1 MALICNN
8 DFTTDKML
16 FYGVELDRGN
26 HVKDLRIYLDSSLS
40 FNEHC
45 VYIQNNA
52 SSLVEAL

>member
-1 MALICNN
+1 
-8 DFTTDKML
+8 ML

-26 HVKDLRIYLDSSLS
+26 HKKDLGIYLDSSLS

-52 SSLVEAL
+52 SSLVEDL